1 MKNSP
6 KIINRN
12 FRSVKISDSL
22 KGVNRK
28 FLNKFGKIEYTIHSK
43 WSEIVGSLFYEY
55 SEPKKIV
62 SYSDS
67 NNLSDKIDYLKVLH
81 VDVSPSICVEFQHF
95 KNKIIEKINSYFGY
109 EAVKE
114 IKIRQKFIKR
124 EVVNKSVIKNYNNNE
139 LTKEILK
146 TKIKDENLKKSVV
159 NLGLSIKNTK

>member
-6 KIINRN
+6 KKINRN

-22 KGVNRK
+22 KGLNRE
-28 FLNKFGKIEYTIHSK
+28 FLNKFGKIEYIIHSK
-43 WSEIVGSLFYEY
+43 WLEIVGSLFYEY

-62 SYSDS
+62 SYSDP
-67 NNLSDKIDYLKVLH
+67 NNQNDKIVYLKILH
-81 VDVSPSICVEFQHF
+81 VDVSPSIVIEFQHY

-109 EAVKE
+109 QAIKE
-114 IKIRQKFIKR
+114 IKIKQKFIKR
-124 EVVNKSVIKNYNNNE
+124 EVSNKSIIKMQKNK

-146 TKIKDENLKKSVV
+146 TNIKNENLKKSIV

>member
-1 MKNSP
+1 MQ
-6 KIINRN
+6 REY
-12 FRSVKISDSL
+12 L
-22 KGVNRK
+22 KLI
-28 FLNKFGKIEYTIHSK
+28 F
-43 WSEIVGSLFYEY
+43 SEIIEGYSFVPSKLFGDL
-55 SEPKKIV
+55 KIKHINNFDAAKTAIKNHYYFEKAV
-62 SYSDS
+62 SQG
-67 NNLSDKIDYLKVLH
+67 LEKREDKIDYLKGLH

-124 EVVNKSVIKNYNNNE
+124 EVINKSVIKNYNNNE

>member
-6 KIINRN
+6 KIVNRI

-62 SYSDS
+62 SYSDP
-67 NNLSDKIDYLKVLH
+67 NNQNDKIVYLKILH
-81 VDVSPSICVEFQHF
+81 VDVSPSIVIEFQHY

-109 EAVKE
+109 QAIKE
-114 IKIRQKFIKR
+114 IKIKQKFIKR
-124 EVVNKSVIKNYNNNE
+124 EVSNKSIIKKQKNK

-146 TKIKDENLKKSVV
+146 TNIKNENLKKTIV